1 MNIFRRIL
9 NLRYIIGLVEPIVLE
24 NNKEYKAKID
34 TGADYNSIDENLV
47 KKLPE
52 KKIVFHKQI
61 KSALGISKRPFIELE
76 FEFAG
81 RKIKDL
87 FSIANRK
94 EMKYKIL
101 IGKDLMQRENFLV
114 DPLKEVYRKWVKKN

>member
-114 DPLKEVYRKWVKKN
+114 DPLKEVYRK